1 MQKHAHIGGTA
12 MTSPSDAQAPH
23 DIGSGVEALRAERG
37 YIVALGIIDVLAG
50 LIALSSVVTATV
62 ASVFVVGAMVL
73 IASVA
78 EVINAFQVRSWG
90 KFLPWMIGW
99 QLAAAAALVLAT
111 TAVSWANDDS
121 IKRRVLS
128 SLLASGWERDSAL
141 EIRPPRAR
149 GAGEWW

>member
-1 MQKHAHIGGTA
+1 MQKHAHIGETA

-23 DIGSGVEALRAERG
+23 EIGSGVEALRAKRG
-37 YIVALGIIDVLAG
+37 YIVALGIIDVLAE
-50 LIALSSVVTATV
+50 LIALGSVVTATV

-78 EVINAFQVRSWG
+78 EVINAFQVRSG
-90 KFLPWMIGW
+90 K
-99 QLAAAAALVLAT
+99 LAAAAALVLAT

-121 IKRRVLS
+121 TKPGQLQS
-128 SLLASGWERDSAL
+128 SLLASGWERNSEL